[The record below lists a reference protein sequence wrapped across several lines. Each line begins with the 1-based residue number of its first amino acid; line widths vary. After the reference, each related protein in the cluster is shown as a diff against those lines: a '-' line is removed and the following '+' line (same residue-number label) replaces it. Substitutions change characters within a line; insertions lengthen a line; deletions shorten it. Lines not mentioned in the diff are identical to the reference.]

1 MVFFQE
7 KQGLS
12 GYKFRGPV
20 RDKHVDYHKLYK
32 ITPMQQNFRYFNR
45 QYESYVP
52 EGHMDC
58 DLNTQ
63 TSSSVIETNLK
74 SPVVS
79 NSSVEYINRENFES
93 HFKNRP
99 LADFLL
105 KKQTKTQSNHM
116 DLGKE

>member
-1 MVFFQE
+1 
-7 KQGLS
+7 
-12 GYKFRGPV
+12 
-20 RDKHVDYHKLYK
+20 
-32 ITPMQQNFRYFNR
+32 MQQNFRYFNR

-63 TSSSVIETNLK
+63 HSSSVIETNLK

-79 NSSVEYINRENFES
+79 NISVGYINRENFES

-99 LADFLL
+99 LPDFPLKFGTWGAFLGADLL
-105 KKQTKTQSNHM
+105 TLCKVA
-116 DLGKE
+116 GVGGP